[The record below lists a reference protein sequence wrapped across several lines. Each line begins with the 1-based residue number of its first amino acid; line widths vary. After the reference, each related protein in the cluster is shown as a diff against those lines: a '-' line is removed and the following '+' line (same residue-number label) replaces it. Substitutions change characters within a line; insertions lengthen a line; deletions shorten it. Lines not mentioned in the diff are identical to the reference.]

1 MKTEK
6 TVTFS
11 EIFEFAGKEFQVDW
25 NQANDL
31 FFNNVLEYKSFNRF
45 YLGDL
50 EGEVECIQEEEI
62 KNDKYLNK
70 KVKPY
75 QILIAF
81 MKEHNLKEMLV
92 LNN

>member
-1 MKTEK
+1 MKSEK
-6 TVTFS
+6 TVNFS
-11 EIFEFAGKEFQVDW
+11 EIFEFAEKEFQIGW

-31 FFNNVLEYKSFNRF
+31 FFNDVLIYKGFNRF

-50 EGEVECIQEEEI
+50 QGEVECIQEEEI

-92 LNN
+92 LND

>member
-1 MKTEK
+1 MKSEK
-6 TVTFS
+6 TVNFS
-11 EIFEFAGKEFQVDW
+11 EIFEFAEKEFQVDW